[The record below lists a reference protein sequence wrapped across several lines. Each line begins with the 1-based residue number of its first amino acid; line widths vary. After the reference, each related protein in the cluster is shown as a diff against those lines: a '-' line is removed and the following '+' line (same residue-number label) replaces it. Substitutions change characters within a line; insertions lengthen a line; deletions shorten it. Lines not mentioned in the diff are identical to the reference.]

1 MTCEEAIKNW
11 IKMNDWLENRDT
23 DDQHDLMPI
32 SKALWS
38 ATKFHIFGI
47 KKGNKDPCSQCI
59 KALAVDVW
67 PKDYHIPNDLREEND
82 NE

>member
-11 IKMNDWLENRDT
+11 IKLDDWLANQPADE
-23 DDQHDLMPI
+23 HDPMPI

-47 KKGNKDPCSQCI
+47 PKKGNKGPCSRCI
-59 KALAVDVW
+59 NALNVDVE
-67 PKDYHIPNDLREEND
+67 PKDYHIPNDLREENG